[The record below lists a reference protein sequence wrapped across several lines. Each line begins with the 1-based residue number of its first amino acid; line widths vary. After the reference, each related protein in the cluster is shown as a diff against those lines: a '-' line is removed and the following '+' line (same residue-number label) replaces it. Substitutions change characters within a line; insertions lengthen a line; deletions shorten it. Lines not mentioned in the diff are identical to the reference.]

1 LSALAESKPRIEKL
15 QATHDVS
22 GFDCGVE
29 PLNRFLRVHA
39 LTNQRADSAQTYVAM
54 IEEIIA
60 GFHSLT
66 VGNVTYSDAPDRLAK
81 GMPRH
86 PVPVLIIGRFA
97 VDRRFHGKGLGSGLL
112 LDALR
117 RTKMVSEI
125 AGVRGVVVHA
135 KDDAAKAFYEHFGFT
150 SFPDNP
156 RTLFR
161 LLKDIRLD
169 LL

>member
-1 LSALAESKPRIEKL
+1 
-15 QATHDVS
+15 
-22 GFDCGVE
+22 
-29 PLNRFLRVHA
+29 
-39 LTNQRADSAQTYVAM
+39 
-54 IEEIIA
+54 
-60 GFHSLT
+60 
-66 VGNVTYSDAPDRLAK
+66 
-81 GMPRH
+81 MPRH
-86 PVPVLIIGRFA
+86 PIPVLIIARFA
-97 VDRRFHGKGLGSGLL
+97 VDRRFHGKGLGAGLL

-135 KDDAAKAFYEHFGFT
+135 KDDAVKAFYEHFGFI